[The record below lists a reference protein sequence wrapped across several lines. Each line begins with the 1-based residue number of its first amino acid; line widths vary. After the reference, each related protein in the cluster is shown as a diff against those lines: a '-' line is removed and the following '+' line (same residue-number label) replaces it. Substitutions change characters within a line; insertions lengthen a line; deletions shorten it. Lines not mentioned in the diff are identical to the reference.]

1 MDVTSHLRTALDAA
15 IALANGFGA
24 PWTRGRERVPGDRE
38 HDREIASSALL
49 LATWR
54 VPSIEDSVLDEV
66 AAVAV
71 VLYRALGELAGG
83 DEDAAAATV
92 NDLLRRAGAA
102 PTLTRHGDEPWHLHF
117 AAPGA
122 DPVLAWLAD
131 LVTGVAML
139 LGSAEVTRL
148 RCCVAQRCD
157 RFFLD
162 ATRGRTQRFCAT
174 ACQNRTKVAAF
185 RARSRADER

>member
-24 PWTRGRERVPGDRE
+24 AWTRGRARVSGDRE
-38 HDREIASSALL
+38 HDRETASSALL

-54 VPSIEDSVLDEV
+54 VPSIEDRALDGVAEV
-66 AAVAV
+66 GAA
-71 VLYRALGELAGG
+71 LYRALGELAGG

-92 NDLLRRAGAA
+92 NGLLRRADAA

-131 LVTGVAML
+131 LVTAVAML
-139 LGSAEVTRL
+139 LGSTEVTRL
-148 RCCVAQRCD
+148 RGCAAQRCD

-162 ATRGRTQRFCAT
+162 ATRGRTQRFCST